1 MDTMILVGAD
11 DVRVGGS
18 AVREAARE
26 MSVAAGRIEYALQQH
41 ERFLTDWLIQF
52 RDILLDSDKALSRG
66 EK

>member
-18 AVREAARE
+18 AVREADRE

-41 ERFLTDWLIQF
+41 DRFLT
-52 RDILLDSDKALSRG
+52 
-66 EK
+66 